1 MKDFFSEAT
10 MLSHNDKYIFRKVKA
25 SFTVLLLSVCAVFAE
40 NSHSQ
45 EAKVSLHVTNMSIKE
60 VINKIERMTDFVFV
74 LSDQVETEIH
84 KKISINT
91 DETSI
96 SEILDNVF
104 AETYLI
110 YHIIDKQI
118 VVYAD
123 RTNRRNLPEKKS
135 DGTGEQQPV
144 KIKITGMVIDK
155 LGEPLVGANV
165 VESGTTN
172 GVATDIDGNYAID
185 VSPGATLIISYIGYI
200 SQSVVTE
207 NRTNLRITLEEE
219 SQSLE
224 EVVVVAYGV
233 QKKVSVIGSVSSMD
247 TRNLRVNTTPS
258 LSSALVGHIAGLTAL
273 QSTGQ
278 PGSDNSILY
287 LRGIATINGTS
298 PLILIDGVERDNL
311 RSIDPNEVESIS
323 VLKDASATAVFG
335 VRGAN
340 GVIII
345 NTKRGQEGKPNVAIN
360 VTQTFAAFTRLPEP
374 FSSIDYLK
382 LRNEALHNDG
392 QSDNMFGQ
400 EIFDAFSD
408 PLHGLDPADPDYD
421 RDVIKRR
428 FMYPSHGWYAETFK
442 SWAPQTVINGN
453 ISGGTDKVT
462 YFVSLGYIHQGGN
475 LKVEPKSRLGYDP
488 SMKMDRY
495 SFRANLDYKIS
506 PTLKAFLNLGT
517 YIERANQPGTAGYS
531 NGQML
536 NDIFAQVR
544 QMSPITWGP
553 VAPAGFGAPAG
564 SLVPYTSL
572 SYTNLLTRTPYEVI
586 NRQGYIL
593 STSTNL
599 NTTFGMNWDLGF
611 LTKGLSLSGMAAYDA
626 VSGTTLNANRVDQK
640 WNVNVDM
647 INDVLSFAEANQ
659 PTPMNIGKSASSR
672 YKINA
677 QAKLDYNRKF
687 GLHDAGAM
695 VLAQRYFWESA
706 SGELPYNVVGVSG
719 RITYNYDLRYFGE
732 VNLGYNGSEQFAPS
746 KRFGFFPA
754 ASAGWVVTNEDF
766 LNDNTV
772 LTFLKLRGSVGK
784 VGNDQIGSSR
794 FLYQDNITLTNGD
807 IWSLNSLAANKIV
820 REGLLGNKQIS
831 WEEAD
836 KYNMG
841 IDIHFLNDLSFT
853 LDLFREYRKR
863 ILITRLS
870 VPDLQGVPIGS
881 LPKVNMG
888 EVENK
893 GFEVE
898 LAYNKKLTDDLTVR
912 LRGNFSYNRNVQKN
926 MDEVPR
932 DDTYSYKNRLTGY
945 PIGQE
950 FGYLIDW
957 NKGGY
962 WTPDAISA
970 SDRISYAFGNPRAG
984 DFIYVD
990 TNGDGEISERDM
1002 VPIGYGRIPRISYGF
1017 NAGIEYKG
1025 LGLYVF
1031 FQGIG
1036 QYYRSNTDMTT
1047 LYEYSRGG
1055 SFVDYHRNAWTEERW
1070 RNDEKITYPA
1080 LAIGN
1085 NTNHVSNSFFIMNH
1099 SFMRFKNAELS
1110 YSLPYDILKL
1120 LNISNMRI
1128 FLTGQNIFTWSPGFR
1143 ATDLDPESTDV
1154 PLVYPITRTFSFG
1167 ANITF

>member
-1 MKDFFSEAT
+1 MKDFFPET
-10 MLSHNDKYIFRKVKA
+10 IMLSHNKYIFRKVKV

-60 VINKIERMTDFVFV
+60 VINKIERMTNFVFV
-74 LSDQVETEIH
+74 ISDQVETEVN
-84 KKISINT
+84 KKVSINT
-91 DETSI
+91 GEISI
-96 SEILDNVF
+96 SDILDNVF
-104 AETYLI
+104 AGTYLV

-123 RTNRRNLPEKKS
+123 RKTGVILPEKES
-135 DGTGEQQPV
+135 DGTGEQQPA

-155 LGEPLVGANV
+155 HGEPLIGANV
-165 VESGTTN
+165 IESGTTN
-172 GVATDIDGNYAID
+172 GIATDIDGNYVID
-185 VSPGATLIISYIGYI
+185 VSPGATLVISYIGYI
-200 SQSVVTE
+200 SQDVE
-207 NRTNLRITLEEE
+207 IGNRTNLRIMLEEE

-224 EVVVVAYGV
+224 EVVVVAYGI

-247 TRNLRVNTTPS
+247 TKNLRVNTTPS
-258 LSSALVGHIAGLTAL
+258 LTSALAGHIAGLTAL

-278 PGSDNSILY
+278 PGSDNSMLY
-287 LRGIATINGTS
+287 LRGIATINGTN

-345 NTKRGQEGKPNVAIN
+345 NTKRGQEGKPNIAIN
-360 VTQTFAAFTRLPEP
+360 VTQTFAAFTRLPKP
-374 FSSIDYLK
+374 LSSIGYLK
-382 LRNEALHNDG
+382 LRNEALLNDD

-400 EIFDAFSD
+400 EIFDAFAD

-428 FMYPSHGWYAETFK
+428 FMYPNHDWYAETFK

-536 NDIFAQVR
+536 DDIFAQVW

-572 SYTNLLTRTPYEVI
+572 SYTNLLARTPYEVI

-599 NTTFGMNWDLGF
+599 NTTFGMNWDLGV

-647 INDVLSFAEANQ
+647 TNDVLSFAEANQ

-687 GLHDAGAM
+687 GLHDVGAM
-695 VLAQRYFWESA
+695 ALAQRYFWESA

-772 LTFLKLRGSVGK
+772 FTFLKLRGSIGK
-784 VGNDQIGSSR
+784 VGNDQIGSAR
-794 FLYQDNITLTNGD
+794 FLYQDNITLADGD
-807 IWSLNSLAANKIV
+807 IWSLNSLATNKII
-820 REGLLGNKQIS
+820 REGLLGNKQIG

-841 IDIHFLNDLSFT
+841 IDIHFFNDLSFT
-853 LDLFREYRKR
+853 LDLFQEYRRR

-898 LAYNKKLTDDLTVR
+898 LAYNKKLTDDFTMQ
-912 LRGNFSYNRNVQKN
+912 LRGNFSYNRNVQKD

-932 DDTYSYKNRLTGY
+932 DDTYTYKNRLTGY

-950 FGYLIDW
+950 FGYLVDW

-970 SDRISYAFGNPRAG
+970 SDRIPYAFGNPRAG

-1002 VPIGYGRIPRISYGF
+1002 VPIGSGRIPRITYGF

-1025 LGLYVF
+1025 LGLYAF
-1031 FQGIG
+1031 FQGVG
-1036 QYYRSNTDMTT
+1036 QYYRSNTNMST

-1055 SFVDYHRNAWTEERW
+1055 SFVDYHRSAWTEERW

-1080 LAIGN
+1080 PAIGN
-1085 NTNHVSNSFFIMNH
+1085 NTNHVSNSFFIMNR

-1110 YSLPYDILKL
+1110 YNLPHGILKL